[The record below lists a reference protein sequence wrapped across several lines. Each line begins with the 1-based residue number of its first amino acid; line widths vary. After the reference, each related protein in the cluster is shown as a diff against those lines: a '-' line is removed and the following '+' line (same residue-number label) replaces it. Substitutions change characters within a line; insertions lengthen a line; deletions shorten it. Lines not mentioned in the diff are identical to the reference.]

1 MIRALLRHSDGS
13 IEPDVPRGRFASAL
27 AEPGGLIWVDLFNE
41 PVETDERLLLDTFHF
56 HPLAVDDAVQEVHV
70 PKVDDWGGYLYLV
83 LHSVSFAGGDGHRL
97 RTSELDVFLGPN
109 FLVTHREEEMEC
121 VEHTWSACLR
131 DQRVFAGGAARVLYH
146 LVDEL
151 VAGHM
156 PAADAMDEAL
166 EAAEERIIAK
176 PVPAVLPEV
185 LGLKRALMHLRRV
198 IAPQRDVLG
207 RLARDEYAVVPAAMR
222 PYFRDVYD
230 HLVRLYDIV
239 ESMRDLAAGVLET
252 YLSSINNRMNE
263 VMKTLTL
270 ITTFFMPI
278 SFVTGFFGM
287 NFFSPAASPPAWT
300 GKAFFAAVLAV
311 ICALPGLMW
320 LWLRKR
326 NKV

>member
-13 IEPDVPRGRFASAL
+13 IEPDVSKDRLASAL
-27 AEPGGLIWVDLFNE
+27 VEPGCLIWVDLFNE
-41 PVETDERLLLDTFHF
+41 PVESDEQLLLDTFHF
-56 HPLAVDDAVQEVHV
+56 HPLAVDDAIQEVHV
-70 PKVDDWGGYLYLV
+70 PKVDDWGGYLYIV
-83 LHSVSFAGGDGHRL
+83 LHAVGFAHGDGHRL
-97 RTSELDVFLGPN
+97 HTSELDVFLGPN

-121 VEHTWSACLR
+121 VERTWSACLR
-131 DQRVFAGGAARVLYH
+131 DKRIFTGGTARMFYQ

-156 PAADAMDEAL
+156 PATDAIDEAL
-166 EAAEERIIAK
+166 EAAEERIIGK

-239 ESMRDLAAGVLET
+239 ESMRDLAGGVLET
-252 YLSSINNRMNE
+252 YLSSLNNRMNE

-287 NFFSPAASPPAWT
+287 NFFSPEASPPGWT
-300 GKAFFAAVLAV
+300 GKAAFIAILAV
-311 ICALPGLMW
+311 ICTFPCLMW
-320 LWLRKR
+320 LWLRRR
-326 NKV
+326 NKL